1 MADIHALLEKIYAQ
15 QDLSQRETQCFFNMV
30 MQGELD
36 DIVLSSMLT
45 GLKIKGETPEE
56 IAGAASAMIEN
67 AAPIE
72 RPDYQFA
79 DIVGTGGDGHNT
91 INISS
96 ASAIVAASCGLP
108 VAKHG
113 NRSVSSKSGSADL
126 FREFGM
132 DLTMTAQTARAC
144 LDESGL
150 CFLFAPNY
158 HAGVR
163 HAMNVRTT
171 LKTRTLFNL
180 LGPLA
185 NPAKPS
191 HIMIGVYSPDLISAY
206 AETLQLLG
214 YQNAMVVHGAGLDE
228 IALHGVS
235 QVAEIHG
242 DKISYSELSAKD
254 FDLESYPLEAIKGG
268 EPEENKALIE
278 AVLQGQGQPAHMAAV
293 AANTGALLKLAGLAD
308 SFADGAHK
316 AMQSMQS
323 GSPLQTIHQAAQI
336 SQNNQIQQDTVE

>member
-1 MADIHALLEKIYAQ
+1 MSDILEILEKTYRRE
-15 QDLSQRETQCFFNMV
+15 DLSQQESQAFFHAV
-30 MQGELD
+30 MQGNMD
-36 DIVLSSMLT
+36 DIVLASLLT
-45 GLKIKGETPEE
+45 ALKVKGETPQE

-67 AAPIE
+67 AAPFP
-72 RPDYQFA
+72 RPDYEFA

-96 ASAIVAASCGLP
+96 AAAIVAASCGLP

-126 FREFGM
+126 FREFGLN
-132 DLTMTAQTARAC
+132 LTMKADTARKC

-191 HIMIGVYSPDLISAY
+191 HIMIGVYSPDLIAPY

-214 YQNAMVVHGAGLDE
+214 YQHAMVVHGAGLDE
-228 IALHGVS
+228 IALHGTSQIAVLDADRPDGEKITYSDVS
-235 QVAEIHG
+235 PA
-242 DKISYSELSAKD
+242 D
-254 FDLESYPLEAIKGG
+254 FNLQEFPLDAIKGG
-268 EPEENKALIE
+268 EPEENKQLIE
-278 AVLQGQGQPAHMAAV
+278 AVLNGTGQQAHMSAV
-293 AANTGALLKLAGLAD
+293 AANAGCLLTLAGKAQ
-308 SFADGAHK
+308 SFAQGAEM
-316 AMQSMQS
+316 ALDSMRS
-323 GSPLQTIHQAAQI
+323 GKPLATIQQAAQI
-336 SQNNQIQQDTVE
+336 SAAE

>member
-1 MADIHALLEKIYAQ
+1 MSDIHGILEKVYSRQ
-15 QDLSQRETQCFFNMV
+15 ELSQQESQCFFHAV
-30 MQGELD
+30 MQGDLD
-36 DIVLSSMLT
+36 DIVLASMLT
-45 GLKIKGETPEE
+45 ALKVKGETPEE
-56 IAGAASAMIEN
+56 IAGAAGAMIEN
-67 AAPIE
+67 AAPFP
-72 RPDYQFA
+72 RPEYTFA

-126 FREFGM
+126 FREFGLN
-132 DLTMTAQTARAC
+132 LTMSAETARHC

-163 HAMNVRTT
+163 HAMKVRTT

-191 HIMIGVYSPDLISAY
+191 HIMIGVYSPDLLSPY

-214 YQNAMVVHGAGLDE
+214 YQHAMVVHGAGLDE
-228 IALHGVS
+228 IALHGTS
-235 QVAEIHG
+235 QIAEVHG
-242 DKISYSELSAKD
+242 DKISYSEITAAD
-254 FDLESYPLEAIKGG
+254 FDLEEYPLDAIKGG
-268 EPEENKALIE
+268 EPEENKRLIE
-278 AVLQGQGQPAHMAAV
+278 AVLKGEGETAHMSAV
-293 AANTGALLKLAGLAD
+293 AANTGCLLKLAGLAD
-308 SFADGAHK
+308 SFAQGA
-316 AMQSMQS
+316 AMAMGSMKS
-323 GSPLQTIHQAAQI
+323 GKPLATIEQAAAI
-336 SQNNQIQQDTVE
+336 SQKS

>member
-1 MADIHALLEKIYAQ
+1 MADIHALLEKIYRQ
-15 QDLSQRETQCFFNMV
+15 ENLSQRESQCFFHAV
-30 MQGELD
+30 MQGDMD
-36 DIVLSSMLT
+36 DIILSSMLT
-45 GLKIKGETPEE
+45 GLKIKKETPEE
-56 IAGAASAMIEN
+56 IAGAAGAMIEN
-67 AAPIE
+67 AAAFE

-126 FREFGM
+126 FREFGL
-132 DLTMTAQTARAC
+132 DLNMTSQTARAC

-150 CFLFAPNY
+150 CFLFAPTF

-163 HAMNVRTT
+163 HAMKARTT

-191 HIMIGVYSPDLISAY
+191 HIMIGVYSPDLISPY

-254 FDLESYPLEAIKGG
+254 FGLDSYPLEAIKGG

-278 AVLQGQGQPAHMAAV
+278 AVLQGKGEPAHMAAV
-293 AANTGALLKLAGLAD
+293 AANTGALLKLTGLTD
-308 SFADGAHK
+308 SFAGGAK
-316 AMQSMQS
+316 MALDSMQTS
-323 GSPLQTIHQAAQI
+323 KPLHTILKAAQV
-336 SQNNQIQQDTVE
+336 SQQRQIEQDTVE

>member
-15 QDLSQRETQCFFNMV
+15 ADLSQRESQCFFNAV
-30 MQGELD
+30 MQGDLD

-56 IAGAASAMIEN
+56 IAGAAGAMIEN
-67 AAPIE
+67 AAPFP
-72 RPDYQFA
+72 RPDYVFA

-126 FREFGM
+126 FREFGL
-132 DLTMTAQTARAC
+132 DLTMTAKTARQC
-144 LDESGL
+144 LDDSGL

-163 HAMNVRTT
+163 YAMNVRTT

-191 HIMIGVYSPDLISAY
+191 HIMIGVYSPELISPY

-214 YQNAMVVHGAGLDE
+214 YQNAMVVHGDGLDE
-228 IALHGVS
+228 IALHGTS
-235 QVAEIHG
+235 KVAEIHG
-242 DKISYSELSAKD
+242 DKISYSEISAKD
-254 FDLESYPLEAIKGG
+254 FDLPAYPLEAIKGG
-268 EPEENKALIE
+268 EPEENKKLIE
-278 AVLQGQGQPAHMAAV
+278 AVLQGKGEPAHMAAV
-293 AANTGALLKLAGLAD
+293 AANTGALLKLAGIAQ
-308 SFADGAHK
+308 SFAQGAEL
-316 AMQSMQS
+316 AMQSMQQ
-323 GSPLQTIHQAAQI
+323 GEPLKTIELAAQI
-336 SQNNQIQQDTVE
+336 SQHNQIQQDTVE

>member
-1 MADIHALLEKIYAQ
+1 MSSEIHQLLEKAYLSEN
-15 QDLSQRETQCFFNMV
+15 LSQQESQTFFNAV
-30 MQGELD
+30 MQGDLN
-36 DIVLSSMLT
+36 DIQLASMLT
-45 GLKIKGETPEE
+45 ALKVKGETPEE
-56 IAGAASAMIEN
+56 IAGAAGAMIAN
-67 AAPIE
+67 AAPFP
-72 RPDYQFA
+72 RPEYDFA

-96 ASAIVAASCGLP
+96 ASVIVAASCGLS

-126 FREFGM
+126 FREFGLN
-132 DLTMTAQTARAC
+132 LTMTADTARKC
-144 LDESGL
+144 LDDSGL

-191 HIMIGVYSPDLISAY
+191 HIMIGVYSPDLIKPY

-214 YQNAMVVHGAGLDE
+214 YQYAMVVHGSGLDE
-228 IALHGVS
+228 IGLHGS
-235 QVAEIHG
+235 THIAEVNG
-242 DKISYSELSAKD
+242 EQISYSEITPGD
-254 FDLESYPLEAIKGG
+254 FDLQEYPLEAIKGG
-268 EPEENKALIE
+268 EPEENKQLIE
-278 AVLQGQGQPAHMAAV
+278 AVLKGEGQAAHIAAV
-293 AANTGALLKLAGLAD
+293 AANTGCLLKLTGKAQ
-308 SFADGAHK
+308 SFAEGAQL
-316 AMQSMQS
+316 AMDSMAS
-323 GSPLQTIHQAAQI
+323 GKPLQTIQKAAEI
-336 SQNNQIQQDTVE
+336 STSA